1 MKAIILAAGEG
12 KRLRPLTENIPKCM
26 VKLFDKSILETQI
39 DIFHK
44 CGITDISV
52 VTGYKNE
59 LIKFPNI
66 TYFKNE
72 NYSNTN
78 MVETLFCAKEKLDG
92 EVIISYGDIIFES
105 KVLQEI
111 MNSKEDY
118 SIIVDD
124 SWEKYWRLRFDDPLN
139 DAETLILDNENYIT
153 EIGQKPTNLEEIQSQ
168 YIGLIKFQNDAI
180 DFVLNCY
187 ERMKKKSLSGKNPLN
202 PKIPFEKSYMTDFLQ
217 CLIKENR
224 KIKAIPINNGWLEMD
239 SMRDYNIYKK
249 KIKDNSIKE
258 FINYA

>member
-12 KRLRPLTENIPKCM
+12 KRLRPLTNDKPKCM

-66 TYFKNE
+66 TYFKNK

-78 MVETLFCAKEKLDG
+78 MVETLFCAKEKLNEG
-92 EVIISYGDIIFES
+92 VIISYGDIIFERN
-105 KVLQEI
+105 VLQKI
-111 MNSKEDY
+111 LNSKDDY
-118 SIIVDD
+118 SVVVDKN
-124 SWEKYWRLRFDDPLN
+124 WEKYWKLRFDDPLN
-139 DAETLILDNENYIT
+139 DAETLILDNNNYIT
-153 EIGQKPTNLEEIQSQ
+153 EIGQKTIHLEKIESQ
-168 YIGLIKFQNDAI
+168 YIGLIKFQNNAI
-180 DFVLNCY
+180 DFVTNFY

-202 PKIPFEKSYMTDFLQ
+202 PKISFEKSFMTDFLQ
-217 CLIKENR
+217 SLIKENC
-224 KIKAIPINNGWLEMD
+224 KIKAISINNGWLELD
-239 SMRDYNIYKK
+239 SISDYNIYKK
-249 KIKDNSIKE
+249 KIKDGTIRE
-258 FINYA
+258 FINLT